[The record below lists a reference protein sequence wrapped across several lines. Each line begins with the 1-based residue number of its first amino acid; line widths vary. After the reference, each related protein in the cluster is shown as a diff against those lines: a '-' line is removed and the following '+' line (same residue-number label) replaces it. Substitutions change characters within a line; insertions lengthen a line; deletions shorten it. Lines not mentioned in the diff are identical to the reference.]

1 MNNQVGTTIK
11 VLHTGR
17 NRKTVLFRGILVVP
31 AFVFLTS
38 FSAAT
43 WSEGSDSGI
52 GAAGIVFLPTLL
64 ALLFRKKYPSF
75 VLTFNHAV
83 LELGTRVFAYLFLL
97 NDDYPSIERNPNV
110 AVIFPDIE
118 GGAKLNR
125 WLPLVKWFLAIPHY
139 IVGSIYIALSVF
151 VSVIAWVQTSATGK
165 YPAWAGEIVLGSFAY
180 WNRVQ
185 GYMLLLVTDEYP
197 TFRLK

>member
-1 MNNQVGTTIK
+1 MTNQVTTTIK

-17 NRKTVLFRGILVVP
+17 NRNTVFWRGILVAP
-31 AFVFLTS
+31 AFIFLATFSTS
-38 FSAAT
+38 T
-43 WSEGSDSGI
+43 WSEGSDTGI
-52 GAAGIVFLPTLL
+52 GAAGVVFIPTVL

-110 AVIFPDIE
+110 AIIFPDVE
-118 GGAKLNR
+118 GGAKLKR
-125 WLPLVKWFLAIPHY
+125 
-139 IVGSIYIALSVF
+139 
-151 VSVIAWVQTSATGK
+151 GK

>member
-1 MNNQVGTTIK
+1 MTNQVTTTIK

-75 VLTFNHAV
+75 VLTFNHAI

-97 NDDYPSIERNPNV
+97 NDEYPSIERNPNV

-165 YPAWAGEIVLGSFAY
+165 YPAWAGEIVLGTFAY

>member
-1 MNNQVGTTIK
+1 VNNQVSTTIK

-17 NRKTVLFRGILVVP
+17 NRKTVFWRGILVAP
-31 AFVFLTS
+31 AFIFLAS
-38 FSAAT
+38 FSTST
-43 WSEGSDSGI
+43 WSEGSDTGI

-75 VLTFNHAV
+75 VLTFNHAI

-97 NDDYPSIERNPNV
+97 NDEYPSIERNPNV

>member
-1 MNNQVGTTIK
+1 MNNQVTTTITL
-11 VLHTGR
+11 LHTGR
-17 NRKTVLFRGILVVP
+17 NRKTVFWRGILVAP
-31 AFVFLTS
+31 AFIFLAS
-38 FSAAT
+38 FSTST
-43 WSEGSDSGI
+43 WSEGSDTGI

-75 VLTFNHAV
+75 VLTFNHAI

-97 NDDYPSIERNPNV
+97 NDEYPSIERNPNV
-110 AVIFPDIE
+110 AIIFPDVE

-151 VSVIAWVQTSATGK
+151 ASVIAWVQTSATGK

>member
-1 MNNQVGTTIK
+1 MTNQVTTTIK

-97 NDDYPSIERNPNV
+97 NDEYPSIERNPNV

-165 YPAWAGEIVLGSFAY
+165 YPAWAGEIVLGTFAY

>member
-1 MNNQVGTTIK
+1 MNNQVTTTIT

-17 NRKTVLFRGILVVP
+17 NRKTVFWRGILVAP

-110 AVIFPDIE
+110 TIIFPDVE
-118 GGAKLNR
+118 GGAKLKR
-125 WLPLVKWFLAIPHY
+125 GMPLIKWFLAIPHY

>member
-1 MNNQVGTTIK
+1 MTNQVTTTITA
-11 VLHTGR
+11 LHIGR

-75 VLTFNHAV
+75 VLTFNHAI
-83 LELGTRVFAYLFLL
+83 LELGSRVFAYLFLL
-97 NDDYPSIERNPNV
+97 NDEYPSIERNPNV
-110 AVIFPDIE
+110 AIIFPDVE

>member
-1 MNNQVGTTIK
+1 VNNQVSTTIK

-43 WSEGSDSGI
+43 WSEGSESGI

-75 VLTFNHAV
+75 VLTFNHAI

-97 NDDYPSIERNPNV
+97 NDEYPSIERNPNV
-110 AVIFPDIE
+110 AIIFPDVE

-165 YPAWAGEIVLGSFAY
+165 YPAWAGEIVLGTFAY

>member
-1 MNNQVGTTIK
+1 M
-11 VLHTGR
+11 
-17 NRKTVLFRGILVVP
+17 
-31 AFVFLTS
+31 
-38 FSAAT
+38 
-43 WSEGSDSGI
+43 
-52 GAAGIVFLPTLL
+52 
-64 ALLFRKKYPSF
+64 
-75 VLTFNHAV
+75 
-83 LELGTRVFAYLFLL
+83 
-97 NDDYPSIERNPNV
+97 
-110 AVIFPDIE
+110 
-118 GGAKLNR
+118 
-125 WLPLVKWFLAIPHY
+125 PLIKWFLAIPHY

>member
-1 MNNQVGTTIK
+1 VTNQVTTTIK

-43 WSEGSDSGI
+43 WSEGSESGI

-75 VLTFNHAV
+75 VLTFNHAI

-97 NDDYPSIERNPNV
+97 NDEYPSIERNPNV
-110 AVIFPDIE
+110 AIIFPDVE

>member
-1 MNNQVGTTIK
+1 VTNQVATTIK

-31 AFVFLTS
+31 AFVFLTT

-75 VLTFNHAV
+75 VLTFNHAI

-110 AVIFPDIE
+110 AIIFPDVE

-151 VSVIAWVQTSATGK
+151 VSVIGWVQTSATGK

>member
-1 MNNQVGTTIK
+1 VNNQVSTTIK

-75 VLTFNHAV
+75 VLTFNHAI

-97 NDDYPSIERNPNV
+97 NDEYPSIERNPNV
-110 AVIFPDIE
+110 AIIFPDVE

>member
-1 MNNQVGTTIK
+1 MTNQVTTTIK

-75 VLTFNHAV
+75 VLTFNHAI
-83 LELGTRVFAYLFLL
+83 LELGARVFAYLFLL
-97 NDDYPSIERNPNV
+97 NDEYPSIERNPNV

-165 YPAWAGEIVLGSFAY
+165 YPAWAGEIVLGTFAY

>member
-1 MNNQVGTTIK
+1 MTNQVTTTIK

-31 AFVFLTS
+31 AFVFLTT

-75 VLTFNHAV
+75 VLTFNHAI

-97 NDDYPSIERNPNV
+97 NDEYPSIERNPNV

>member
-1 MNNQVGTTIK
+1 MTNQVTTTIK

-75 VLTFNHAV
+75 VLTFNHAI

-97 NDDYPSIERNPNV
+97 NDEYPSIERNPNV

>member
-1 MNNQVGTTIK
+1 VSNQVTTTIK

-31 AFVFLTS
+31 AFVFLTT

-75 VLTFNHAV
+75 VLTFNHAI
-83 LELGTRVFAYLFLL
+83 LELGARVFAYLFLL
-97 NDDYPSIERNPNV
+97 NDEYPSIERNPNV

-165 YPAWAGEIVLGSFAY
+165 YPAWAGEIVLGTFAY

>member
-1 MNNQVGTTIK
+1 MNNQVTTTIT

-75 VLTFNHAV
+75 VLTFNHAI

-97 NDDYPSIERNPNV
+97 NDEYPSIERNPNV
-110 AVIFPDIE
+110 AIIFPDVE

-165 YPAWAGEIVLGSFAY
+165 YPAWAGEIVLGTFAY

>member
-1 MNNQVGTTIK
+1 MTNQVSTTIK

-75 VLTFNHAV
+75 VLTFNHAI

-97 NDDYPSIERNPNV
+97 NDEYPSIERNPNV

>member
-1 MNNQVGTTIK
+1 MNNQVSTTIK

-75 VLTFNHAV
+75 VLTFNHAI

-97 NDDYPSIERNPNV
+97 NDEYPSIERNPNV
-110 AVIFPDIE
+110 AIIFPDVE

-165 YPAWAGEIVLGSFAY
+165 YPAWAGEIVLGTFAY

>member
-1 MNNQVGTTIK
+1 MNNQVSTTIK

-75 VLTFNHAV
+75 VLTFNHAI

-97 NDDYPSIERNPNV
+97 NDEYPSIERNPNV

-165 YPAWAGEIVLGSFAY
+165 YPAWAGEIVLGTFAY

>member
-1 MNNQVGTTIK
+1 MTNQVATTIK

-31 AFVFLTS
+31 AFVFLTT

-75 VLTFNHAV
+75 VLTFNHAI

-110 AVIFPDIE
+110 AIIFPDVE

>member
-1 MNNQVGTTIK
+1 MNNQVSTTIK

-97 NDDYPSIERNPNV
+97 NDEYPSIERNPNV

>member
-1 MNNQVGTTIK
+1 MTNQVTTTIK

-75 VLTFNHAV
+75 VLTFNHAI

-97 NDDYPSIERNPNV
+97 NDEYPSIERNPNV
-110 AVIFPDIE
+110 AIIFPDVE

>member
-1 MNNQVGTTIK
+1 MSSQVTTTIN
-11 VLHTGR
+11 VVHEGR

-31 AFVFLTS
+31 AFVFLTT
-38 FSAAT
+38 FSAST

-52 GAAGIVFLPTLL
+52 GAAGIVFLPTIL

-75 VLTFNHAV
+75 VLTFNHAI

-110 AVIFPDIE
+110 AVIFPDVE

-139 IVGSIYIALSVF
+139 IVGSIYIALSVL
-151 VSVIAWVQTSATGK
+151 VSVIAWVQTSVTGK
-165 YPAWAGEIVLGSFAY
+165 YPAWAGEIVLGTFAY

-185 GYMLLLVTDEYP
+185 GYMLLLVTDKYP

>member
-1 MNNQVGTTIK
+1 MSNQVTTTIK

-75 VLTFNHAV
+75 VLTFNHAI
-83 LELGTRVFAYLFLL
+83 LELGARVFAYLFLL
-97 NDDYPSIERNPNV
+97 NDEYPSIERNPNV

-165 YPAWAGEIVLGSFAY
+165 YPAWAGEIVLGTFAY